1 MGALIVLVSI
11 YALIVSIYL
20 GIAYVKYNKKGN
32 SIGKTGQE
40 IARNVLDANGLEHI
54 KVSKCGSFLFGNSYS
69 HYFKKVRLRRFTW
82 KKSSVSSLAMAVQ
95 KSALAVL
102 DKENDPD
109 MKKRIRLTPIIF
121 AGPLAFIPLAIIG
134 AAIDLLAF
142 KAGDVSFTL
151 LLSIVGLVFYTISF
165 VMSLLVLKTEKKA
178 QKKAIEIMETE
189 NLATDEELVMMQKL
203 FKLYNIEYVNNMILA
218 LLELVFR
225 ILSIVAN
232 VQNINSPTSD

>member
-1 MGALIVLVSI
+1 MIVLVSI